1 MSDKTAAFSKDSL
14 KKEFQN
20 LKLLD
25 VNKVLK
31 IEEEIEILRE
41 QAESFKQLLHQ
52 QNQKPQEITQELMH
66 TNQELMHTNHELCIA
81 TNLQLLSPD
90 QAKKLAKEIFSKTEI
105 YQGYFS

>member
-1 MSDKTAAFSKDSL
+1 MSDRTAAFSNNSL
-14 KKEFQN
+14 TQEFQN

-31 IEEEIEILRE
+31 LEEEIEILRE

-52 QNQKPQEITQELMH
+52 QNQKLQEITQELMH
-66 TNQELMHTNHELCIA
+66 TNQELIHTNHELCIA
-81 TNLQLLSPD
+81 TNLQLLSPVR
-90 QAKKLAKEIFSKTEI
+90 AKKLAKEIFSKTEI